1 MFDPCLV
8 LLGKVGQ
15 ESFLLQAVEYPK
27 NSGLNNKRFI
37 FSLIAG
43 RPELLAVVLLLS
55 GGRDLG
61 LVHFRHYIHSVFQSV
76 R

>member
-1 MFDPCLV
+1 MLR
-8 LLGKVGQ
+8 GRVGQ
-15 ESFLLQAVEYPK
+15 ESFLLQVVEYPK

-55 GGRDLG
+55 GGGDLG
-61 LVHFRHYIHSVFQSV
+61 LVHFGHYIHSVFKSV

>member
-1 MFDPCLV
+1 M
-8 LLGKVGQ
+8 LLGRVGQ
-15 ESFLLQAVEYPK
+15 ESFVLQAVEYPK
-27 NSGLNNKRFI
+27 NSGLNNKRFT

>member
-1 MFDPCLV
+1 M
-8 LLGKVGQ
+8 LLGRVGQ

-27 NSGLNNKRFI
+27 NRGLNNKRFI
-37 FSLIAG
+37 SSVKAG
-43 RPELLAVVLLLS
+43 RPELLAVVLLLI

-61 LVHFRHYIHSVFQSV
+61 LVHFWHDIHSVSL